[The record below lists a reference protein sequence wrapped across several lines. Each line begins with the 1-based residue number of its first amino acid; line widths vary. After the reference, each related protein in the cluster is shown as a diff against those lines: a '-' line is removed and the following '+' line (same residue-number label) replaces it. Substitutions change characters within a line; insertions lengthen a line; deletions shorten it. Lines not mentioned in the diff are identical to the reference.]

1 MLAQYDH
8 HSHKNDDHPSHL
20 GCTGPLSTE
29 PGTGVADEGG
39 ELLVE
44 GEAGHQAQHLIIIF
58 LSMVRM
64 IILIILRRRIT
75 IIIAIAIM
83 RTKISNMN
91 TKEIK
96 PAKKT

>member
-1 MLAQYDH
+1 MIMRMMIIIN
-8 HSHKNDDHPSHL
+8 K
-20 GCTGPLSTE
+20 
-29 PGTGVADEGG
+29 GG

-44 GEAGHQAQHLIIIF
+44 GQAGHQAQHLIIIF

-64 IILIILRRRIT
+64 IILIILRRST
-75 IIIAIAIM
+75 MIIIAIAIM
-83 RTKISNMN
+83 RITKISNMD